1 MKKQNFAS
9 ILFLFLLTFLCK
21 DSLAQQTFA
30 GLNIDILY
38 HRLFFKVDPAKRYI
52 AGEVFSRFKVLDP
65 SATSISFDLSP
76 SLKVDSVVYHRQRL
90 QYKKTDFI
98 LDISL
103 PSALEKGTVDSV
115 AVFYQGVPYDSG
127 FGTFIQSE
135 HSGSPIVW
143 TLSEPYGARDW
154 WVCKQSLTDKIDSMD
169 VYIQSPAPYRGA
181 CNGVLVGEETKGGQI
196 TAHWRHRYPIAP
208 YLLGF
213 SVADF
218 KVYTNWFKYS
228 EKDSMPIVNYI
239 FPESYEHAVPELDK
253 FLEVF
258 KLFNNKMMI
267 TYPFKKEKYGHM
279 QFIWGGGMEHQTMT
293 SIIRFD
299 QQLMAHEFAHQWF
312 GDYITCKSWHDIWL
326 NEGFAT
332 YFGEAY
338 AENTAA
344 QSNFDWW
351 RKSSINTITS
361 RPDGS
366 VYVYDTTEVDR
377 VFDMRLSYQKGGM
390 VVCMLRNLM
399 GDSLFFKAIRRY
411 LNDPKL
417 AYRFSET
424 ADLQH
429 AFEEVWGSSLDY
441 YFKQWI
447 YGEGHPI
454 FKLYVVQHQDGGVEV
469 LSQQKTSHASVPFFR
484 TPFSLKLSGQSAD
497 SILTFEQTKPE
508 ESFRFQLPFRV
519 KKAVFDPNSQIIAKS
534 ELSFTYFELKNEGF
548 SVYPNP
554 AKDRITLVLDKTL
567 DPQVASVYG
576 LNGTKLTEVNVKD
589 KIEVE
594 IDLAQYKEGMYVLA
608 LETKKGSFKRK
619 FAVE

>member
-1 MKKQNFAS
+1 M
-9 ILFLFLLTFLCK
+9 FLFK
-21 DSLAQQTFA
+21 DGIAEQTFA
-30 GLNIDILY
+30 GLNMDILY

-52 AGEVFSRFKVLDP
+52 AGEVFSRFKILEP
-65 SATSISFDLSP
+65 STSSISFDLSP
-76 SLKVDSVVYHRQRL
+76 SLKVDSVVCHGRKL
-90 QYKKTDFI
+90 TFKKTDFM
-98 LDISL
+98 LEVSL
-103 PSALEKGTVDSV
+103 PFALAKGAIDSV
-115 AVFYQGVPYDSG
+115 SVFYQGVPYDSG
-127 FGTFIQSE
+127 FGTFIQSS
-135 HSGSPIVW
+135 HSGTPIVW

-181 CNGVLVGEETKGGQI
+181 CNGVLVDEVSKNGSI
-196 TAHWRHRYPIAP
+196 TAHWKHRYPIAP

-213 SVADF
+213 SVSDF

-239 FPESYEHAVPELDK
+239 FPESYEQAVPELDK

-267 TYPFKKEKYGHM
+267 TYPFIKEKYGHM

-293 SIIRFD
+293 SIIRFE

-390 VVCMLRNLM
+390 VVCMLRNMM
-399 GDSLFFKAIRRY
+399 GDSLFFKAIRYY
-411 LNDPKL
+411 LNNPKL

-429 AFEEVWGSSLDY
+429 AFEEVWGSSLEY

-454 FKLYVVQHQDGGVEV
+454 FKQYVIQHQNGELEV
-469 LSQQKTSHASVPFFR
+469 LSQQTGSHVSVPFFR
-484 TPFSLKLSGQSAD
+484 TRFSLKLSGSSAD
-497 SILTFEQTKPE
+497 SVVTFEQTQPE
-508 ESFRFQLPFRV
+508 QTFYLKLPFRV
-519 KKAVFDPNSQIIAKS
+519 KKAIFDPMSQLIAKS
-534 ELSFTYFELKNEGF
+534 ELSFTYFGLNNEGF

-554 AKDRITLVLDKTL
+554 AKDKLTLVLDRSL
-567 DPQVASVYG
+567 EPQLASVYSLSG
-576 LNGTKLTEVNVKD
+576 KKLAELSAVDRTEV
-589 KIEVE
+589 EV
-594 IDLAQYKEGMYVLA
+594 DLSQYKEGVYVIA
-608 LETKKGSFKRK
+608 LETKKGTFKRK
-619 FAVE
+619 FAVK